1 MAAESG
7 SKWWR
12 FGQKDEAE
20 VTQQPFAEQ
29 SATAPS
35 ASSVAPLQQ
44 PMTGLPPTS
53 SEIPPADAPERN
65 WMINSPFGKV
75 SWPRVHMPELPK
87 PQLPKSTLAEK
98 PPADAN
104 RNTWVEKDIEP
115 IKPSPLEVVGQRTR
129 AAWDRTV
136 DVFTPGEKSKEEPS
150 ARVAG
155 RDRPPVW
162 KRMFGAGD
170 PRTVE
175 GPQTVTEWMAQERLD
190 P

>member
-1 MAAESG
+1 
-7 SKWWR
+7 
-12 FGQKDEAE
+12 

-150 ARVAG
+150 ARVESH
-155 RDRPPVW
+155 VW
-162 KRMFGAGD
+162 R
-170 PRTVE
+170 R
-175 GPQTVTEWMAQERLD
+175 
-190 P
+190 